1 MNTWVEAGLINGAQG
16 IVKDLFFEEAEIGDS
31 LPSYV
36 LVEMDDYKG
45 PRLFSER
52 GKEIRKKFKRYIL
65 NSSLDHKE
73 YRPTMILTNFPIV
86 HHFSI
91 DFE

>member
-1 MNTWVEAGLINGAQG
+1 MLTTNTWVEAGLINGAQG

-52 GKEIRKKFKRYIL
+52 GKERWVPI
-65 NSSLDHKE
+65 
-73 YRPTMILTNFPIV
+73 FPISRR
-86 HHFSI
+86 HQFNNKIERLQLPLSH
-91 DFE
+91 